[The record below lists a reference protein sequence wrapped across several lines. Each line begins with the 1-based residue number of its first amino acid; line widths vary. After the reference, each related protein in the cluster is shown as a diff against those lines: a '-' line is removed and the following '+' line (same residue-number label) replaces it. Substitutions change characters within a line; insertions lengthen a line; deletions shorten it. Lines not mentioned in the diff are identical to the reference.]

1 MHVILRLK
9 FLQPRTLHAFL
20 LHAPSSYRGVGFNL
34 TGCTSAFTDGAVAH
48 DAHLDVLEGVGI
60 YSPDP
65 METTEND
72 TAPRAFSGT
81 VEYVLHDNGGG
92 EPSSVVEQGAI

>member
-1 MHVILRLK
+1 M
-9 FLQPRTLHAFL
+9 T
-20 LHAPSSYRGVGFNL
+20 
-34 TGCTSAFTDGAVAH
+34 
-48 DAHLDVLEGVGI
+48 HLDVLEGTGI

-81 VEYVLHDNGGG
+81 VEYVLHDNVDVRGD
-92 EPSSVVEQGAI
+92 EDSAVVEQGQHKCDIVLSILAIYNFAGSNLPGTTAVCCL